1 MAAGDF
7 ILFDDAM
14 TDLANK
20 VHNLASDTI
29 KLAFITTATTPTA
42 STAGPHFGGTGTTD
56 LSTNQTSGGNVAAGG
71 VTLDSLTST
80 QTSGTYTFDSANET
94 IAAHASNPAAA
105 RWGIVYNDTDVNKRC
120 LGFLDLGAASDMTA
134 GAVITVASG
143 WFTATH

>member
-14 TDLANK
+14 TDVANK
-20 VHNLASDTI
+20 VHNLSSDTL
-29 KLAFITTATTPTA
+29 KLAFITNATTPTA

-71 VTLDSLTST
+71 VTLDTNSS
-80 QTSGTYTFDSANET
+80 SESGGTYTFDTANET
-94 IAAHASNPAAA
+94 IAADASNPSAA
-105 RWGIVYNDTDVNKRC
+105 RWGILYNSTDANKRC
-120 LGFLDLGAASDMTA
+120 LGYLDLGGDQTLVN
-134 GAVITVASG
+134 GAVFTVGSG